1 MKEDIKMATNL
12 KTIKFGENGE
22 IYNVNAFDVER
33 NGELSENSTVID
45 FGGTFEK
52 GLTEINAVFTG
63 VSGTSGDYIYIGING
78 TKTNFI
84 TYNPA
89 YTEGLTIKLKKI
101 GTLWDVNI
109 YGIQLITNAVPYVK
123 GLLKNVSEITSLEI
137 EAYSTATPFAAG
149 TKYALEGR

>member
-1 MKEDIKMATNL
+1 MATNL

-63 VSGTSGDYIYIGING
+63 VEGTSGDYLYIGING
-78 TKTNFI
+78 TKTGFI

-89 YTEGLTIKLKKI
+89 YSEGFAIKLKKI
-101 GTLWDVNI
+101 GTLWDVTIFGKNVI
-109 YGIQLITNAVPYVK
+109 PTAFEKVQA
-123 GLLKNVSEITSLEI
+123 LLKNASEITELFI
-137 EAYSTATPFAAG
+137 ESYGANTPFAAG